1 MDKKIYSF
9 LFSTRLMAL
18 LFISY
23 AVAMAT
29 GTFIESKYN
38 TDTAKILIY
47 NAWWFEAI
55 HVFFLINFIG
65 NIKRYQLLKKEK
77 WATLI
82 LHMSFIFILLGAFVT
97 RYISYEG
104 MMPIREGASENQIYS
119 DKTFLTV
126 FADGEYKG
134 EMKRRIFEKKLLL
147 SPATNNNFSM
157 SENFA
162 DTHFEVEYQNFIM
175 GAKEYIKT
183 DPKGVTY
190 LKLVEAGDGGR
201 HEHYL
206 KDGDVQNIHNVLFA
220 LNKFTD
226 GAININTSGTKY
238 TIQTPFE
245 GNFMRMADKFEGK
258 ITKDNVQPLMMRS
271 LYSIGEMRFVFP
283 DAAIKGS
290 VDYKSDNDYK
300 AKTHEDALTV
310 KLTADGQEKIVT
322 LLGSKGK
329 IGDSK
334 TVKIGNIDYTFFY
347 GSKTYILPFKIKL
360 NDFIAEKYPGT
371 EKSYSAFESKVT
383 VQDEKSFDARIYM
396 NNILDHRGFRFFQ
409 ASFDPDEKGTV
420 LSVNHDF
427 WGTTLTYIGYFL
439 LYFAMMAIMFTK
451 YSRFADIKR
460 KLEIVKIKKA
470 KLLTI
475 LMLIFSFSSF
485 AQQPEH
491 DHADHEGHAHTEAEV
506 VPAPAQTAPADAKHS
521 QHTKKV
527 LSQDELN
534 ALIEKFKV
542 PQTHASKFGRLII
555 QDGGGRMKPINTFS
569 SELLRKVSHENS
581 YKGMNSDQVFLS
593 MTQYAGY
600 WIEIP
605 IIYMKSGN
613 DSIRKII
620 GVDSKAKYAPFVAF
634 FDEKGNYKLSK
645 YLEEAFKAAN
655 PNQFEKDFIETDK
668 KVNLME
674 SALSGRILKIF
685 PLPNDKNNKWVSY
698 LELNESGLKG
708 MEMTYTKNVL
718 PLYFGSLANAAKT
731 GDYKTADELLES
743 VNGFQKRFGEKVRP
757 SEERITS
764 EVMYNKYDVF
774 QKLPYWYIFAAIL
787 MLFFTILKIF
797 KERKSLNYIVNFL
810 HVVIF
815 LLFLLHTFALIV
827 RWYISGH
834 APWSDAYESIIY
846 VAWATMF
853 FGLAFDIKSK
863 LTVASSAFVTAM
875 ILAAAYMNWIDPE
888 IANLQPVLNSYWLM
902 IHVAVIVASYGPFA
916 LGMILGAVSLLLIM
930 FTTKENKVKMD
941 LNIREITYI
950 NELALTIGLIMLTIG
965 NFLGGQWA
973 NESWGRYW
981 GWDPKETWA
990 LISIMIYAFVIHA
1003 RFVPSLRGKWIFNLM
1018 SMFAFIS
1025 ILFTYYGVNFHLV
1038 GLHSYASG
1046 EAHSLNWIWYSI
1058 AAISLIGAISYP
1070 KYKKYYKK

>member
-1 MDKKIYSF
+1 MDKKIFSF
-9 LFSTRLMAL
+9 LFSTRLMAF
-18 LFISY
+18 LFIAY
-23 AVAMAT
+23 AVSMAT

-55 HVFFLINFIG
+55 HVFFMINFIG

-77 WATLI
+77 WATLL
-82 LHMSFIFILLGAFVT
+82 LHLSFIFIIAGAFVT

-104 MMPIREGASENQIYS
+104 MMPIREGAAENQIFS

-134 EMKRRIFEKKLLL
+134 EMKRRVFEKQLLL
-147 SPATNNNFSM
+147 SPATNNDFTISDK
-157 SENFA
+157 FA
-162 DTHFEVEYQNFIM
+162 DTRFEVEYENFIM
-175 GAKEYIKT
+175 GAKEYIRP
-183 DPKGVTY
+183 DSKGIVY
-190 LKLVEAGDGGR
+190 LKIVESGDGGR
-201 HEHYL
+201 HEHFL
-206 KDGDVQNIHNVLFA
+206 KEGEVQNIHNVLFS
-220 LNKFTD
+220 LNKYTD
-226 GAININTSGTKY
+226 GAININTTGNAY

-245 GNFMRMADKFEGK
+245 GNFMRMADKLEGK
-258 ITKDNVQPLMMRS
+258 VTKDAAQPLMMRS

-283 DAAIKGS
+283 DPAVKGII
-290 VDYKSDNDYK
+290 DYESENDFK
-300 AKTHEDALTV
+300 AKNQDDALIV
-310 KLTADGQEKIVT
+310 KITAEGQEKTVT
-322 LLGSKGK
+322 ILGSKGK
-329 IGDSK
+329 LGDSK

-347 GSKTYILPFKIKL
+347 GSKAYVLPFKIKL
-360 NDFIAEKYPGT
+360 NDFIAQKYPGT
-371 EKSYSAFESKVT
+371 EKSYSSFESKVT
-383 VQDEKSFDARIYM
+383 VQDKESFDARIYM
-396 NNILDHRGFRFFQ
+396 NNVLDHDGYRFFQ
-409 ASFDPDEKGTV
+409 SGFDPDEKGTI

-427 WGTTLTYIGYFL
+427 WGTAITYGGYFM

-460 KLEIVKIKKA
+460 KLEIVKMKKS
-470 KLLTI
+470 KLLTLLI
-475 LMLIFSFSSF
+475 LLFSFSSF
-485 AQQPEH
+485 AQEQEH
-491 DHADHEGHAHTEAEV
+491 NHEDHEGHAHTEAEAT
-506 VPAPAQTAPADAKHS
+506 PAAHAN
-521 QHTKKV
+521 HTKKV

-534 ALIEKFKV
+534 ALISKYKV
-542 PQTHASKFGRLII
+542 SEVHAAKFGRLVI
-555 QDGGGRMKPINTFS
+555 QDAGGRMKPINTFS
-569 SELLRKVSHENS
+569 SELLRKVSHDDS

-593 MTQYAGY
+593 ITQYASY

-605 IIYMKSGN
+605 IIYIKSGN

-620 GVDSKAKYAPFVAF
+620 GIDKAAKYAPFISF
-634 FDEKGNYKLSK
+634 FDDKGNYKLSK
-645 YLEEAFKAAN
+645 YLEEAFKSAN

-685 PLPNDKNNKWVSY
+685 PIPEDKNNKWISY

-708 MEMTYTKNVL
+708 MEATYAKNVL
-718 PLYFGSLANAAKT
+718 PLYFGSLANASVSN
-731 GDYKTADELLES
+731 DYKTADELLES
-743 VNGFQKRFGEKVRP
+743 INGFQKRFGSKVRP
-757 SEERITS
+757 SEEKITS
-764 EVMYNKYDVF
+764 EVLYNKYDVF
-774 QKLPYWYIFAAIL
+774 KKLPYWYIFAAIL
-787 MLFFTILKIF
+787 MLFFTIMKIF
-797 KERKSLNYIVNFL
+797 KERKALNYLVNFM
-810 HVVIF
+810 HIVVIG
-815 LLFLLHTFALIV
+815 LFVLHTLGLIA

-834 APWSDAYESIIY
+834 APWSNAYESIIY

-853 FGLAFDIKSK
+853 FGLAFDRKSK

-916 LGMILGAVSLLLIM
+916 LGMILGAVSLLLIL
-930 FTTKENKVKMD
+930 FTNEKNKAKMD
-941 LNIREITYI
+941 LNIQEITYI

-990 LISIMIYAFVIHA
+990 LISIMVYAFVIHA
-1003 RFVPSLRGKWIFNLM
+1003 RFVPSLRGKWVFNLM

-1046 EAHSLNWIWYSI
+1046 EAHSLNWIWYSLGVI
-1058 AAISLIGAISYP
+1058 TLFGAISYP

>member
-1 MDKKIYSF
+1 
-9 LFSTRLMAL
+9 
-18 LFISY
+18 
-23 AVAMAT
+23 V
-29 GTFIESKYN
+29 
-38 TDTAKILIY
+38 
-47 NAWWFEAI
+47 
-55 HVFFLINFIG
+55 
-65 NIKRYQLLKKEK
+65 
-77 WATLI
+77 
-82 LHMSFIFILLGAFVT
+82 
-97 RYISYEG
+97 
-104 MMPIREGASENQIYS
+104 
-119 DKTFLTV
+119 
-126 FADGEYKG
+126 
-134 EMKRRIFEKKLLL
+134 
-147 SPATNNNFSM
+147 
-157 SENFA
+157 
-162 DTHFEVEYQNFIM
+162 
-175 GAKEYIKT
+175 
-183 DPKGVTY
+183 
-190 LKLVEAGDGGR
+190 
-201 HEHYL
+201 
-206 KDGDVQNIHNVLFA
+206 
-220 LNKFTD
+220 
-226 GAININTSGTKY
+226 
-238 TIQTPFE
+238 
-245 GNFMRMADKFEGK
+245 
-258 ITKDNVQPLMMRS
+258 
-271 LYSIGEMRFVFP
+271 
-283 DAAIKGS
+283 
-290 VDYKSDNDYK
+290 
-300 AKTHEDALTV
+300 
-310 KLTADGQEKIVT
+310 
-322 LLGSKGK
+322 
-329 IGDSK
+329 
-334 TVKIGNIDYTFFY
+334 
-347 GSKTYILPFKIKL
+347 
-360 NDFIAEKYPGT
+360 
-371 EKSYSAFESKVT
+371 
-383 VQDEKSFDARIYM
+383 
-396 NNILDHRGFRFFQ
+396 
-409 ASFDPDEKGTV
+409 
-420 LSVNHDF
+420 
-427 WGTTLTYIGYFL
+427 
-439 LYFAMMAIMFTK
+439 
-451 YSRFADIKR
+451 
-460 KLEIVKIKKA
+460 
-470 KLLTI
+470 
-475 LMLIFSFSSF
+475 
-485 AQQPEH
+485 
-491 DHADHEGHAHTEAEV
+491 
-506 VPAPAQTAPADAKHS
+506 
-521 QHTKKV
+521 
-527 LSQDELN
+527 
-534 ALIEKFKV
+534 
-542 PQTHASKFGRLII
+542 II

-620 GVDSKAKYAPFVAF
+620 GVDSKATYAPFVAF
-634 FDEKGNYKLSK
+634 FDAKGNYKLSK
-645 YLEEAFKAAN
+645 YLDEAFKAAN

-718 PLYFGSLANAAKT
+718 PLYFGALANAAQS

-743 VNGFQKRFGEKVRP
+743 INGFQKRFGGEVRP

-764 EVMYNKYDVF
+764 EVLYNKYDVF

-810 HVVIF
+810 HIVV
-815 LLFLLHTFALIV
+815 LALFLLHTFALVV

-834 APWSDAYESIIY
+834 APWSNAYESIIY

-916 LGMILGAVSLLLIM
+916 LGMILGAVSLLLIL
-930 FTTKENKVKMD
+930 FTTKENKIKMD
-941 LNIREITYI
+941 LNIQEITYI

-1058 AAISLIGAISYP
+1058 AAITLIGALSYP